1 MSTRGFVVEV
11 ARRCCVRLRDNLEHA
26 GLTVA
31 DFTTVESA
39 EEVGLENLLDVELA
53 INVVTDEL
61 PPRTIERFLPLLTG
75 LSRTLTRPGR
85 KVRFVMPPNSRGAV
99 TDLGVTASFN
109 VRGPKRHFCAE
120 SKTYRSFNRYGV
132 RFIFYFAPV
141 GAT

>member
-1 MSTRGFVVEV
+1 M
-11 ARRCCVRLRDNLEHA
+11 RLRDNLEHA
-26 GLTVA
+26 GLA
-31 DFTTVESA
+31 APDYTTVESA

-53 INVVTDEL
+53 INVVSGEL
-61 PPRTIERFLPLLTG
+61 PVRTIERFVPLLTG
-75 LSRTLTRPGR
+75 LARTLTRPGR

-132 RFIFYFAPV
+132 RFIFYFAPL